1 MIFSVTLFGIQ
12 LHICFYAARNA
23 VVVLIAAVIGYTL
36 SIQPWFNNQI
46 TLIQYNES
54 IMPDFELPDLS
65 IQTCQVCPCILPSCP
80 LMALASYCMYMYTYT
95 YIMHIHMYAH
105 IDKYAHQQHVKMM
118 IACIVAIIFEGHLH
132 KTLCLRRFMDK
143 ASHLTAFYE

>member
-1 MIFSVTLFGIQ
+1 MNGLLLSHIVYTVTYLF
-12 LHICFYAARNA
+12 LLLVAARNA

-65 IQTCQVCPCILPSCP
+65 VQTCQVCSCLLSSCQ
-80 LMALASYCMYMYTYT
+80 LMALASSNKRTCT
-95 YIMHIHMYAH
+95 
-105 IDKYAHQQHVKMM
+105 
-118 IACIVAIIFEGHLH
+118 CIFTAGFQIF
-132 KTLCLRRFMDK
+132 D
-143 ASHLTAFYE
+143 